1 MIDKRNG
8 AGGQNAQAAAEQ
20 CCELEPQL
28 LASLFDLTHLPA
40 GHEQSEAHCGRLC
53 DLVEQFA
60 EQALRERDSANQ
72 SDGDVDSTTPST
84 RISAVWTDLS
94 REDAASLHSAVAL
107 LRSPCLT
114 WFPDF
119 GCALLGLG
127 QPMPSAGDCRGAAPP
142 GVSVRSRPGELS
154 LYLVTLDEWRFH
166 LHSMRGSTQH
176 TAKCGG
182 HTALFCGAIPAA
194 RYQQMVASVRAM
206 IHEAL
211 EKRKKK
217 GEHGFQRTPG
227 FVLGAVCKACDALPG
242 ADESDGEPAAA
253 EAAAESAVTGPPSNP
268 PLARGGFTD
277 VGQHTGGDTMRETCW
292 PLVKAVVQFALAF
305 EYGDVTGSGGGS
317 GCDFLTPP
325 PKPSSSSPL
334 FPQALAHLDLWL
346 LRRQLLLIQ
355 PDTATPTA
363 LNTAMHML
371 RSAATKAA
379 ALADQGYDTRA
390 FEAACRQAEAHL
402 SAAAAQRALSA
413 ARCVELPPP
422 GSPALSGSCTLP
434 GGVLPEPLLPRAEA
448 GGLAAARQRAE
459 RNLGSLPLLAPGA
472 SFALMLAWVSSRQQW
487 PGADGDVAL
496 QLLMRSVEREL
507 FVRAT
512 AGFEEAPYNRLEVA
526 EVAALEQVVDV
537 YRSVVQQFLRQQ
549 KESVEQQSPQQEQQR
564 QQQAI
569 PPSTQPA
576 VMQVEL
582 LSRELLVVW
591 TGYCLMR
598 EAARREHPIVSRYGV
613 FGSHHDLRHLVLSD
627 RAAVDAALAV
637 AAYLQRHAVVGRPL
651 FSKLDDGGATMQM
664 AGEFAQG
671 CPRLVGI
678 WAAECRDAD
687 DRVAAHWAEVQRKQ
701 ALARKLRAELAELE
715 SEGRSLQS
723 TLNQL
728 RYGYNSDVYE
738 AQRRVDNNARQQQ
751 SKRSELA
758 EAEKAPPAVMQPLP
772 KDSGRALR
780 WLFFLHM
787 PPLFRHL
794 SRASFL
800 AQQMLLPRP
809 MSKQVADAISVSYKA
824 DLTSY
829 HNAQRHTR
837 TYLPNGPN
845 HRPNGEQ
852 GAVKIW
858 SRSAPPDP
866 TSVGP
871 QKVDS
876 FTSPSD
882 GVWYPDGL
890 GPCMAWSGSG
900 SAADQGQGFP
910 AHFNPFAPLPDVSLT
925 ELYFTEKLPP
935 PMYDTAST
943 AASATE
949 GGEAAAAESPL
960 QWAMHVRASAS
971 ETRADRGNQA
981 IATQD
986 TKPSWLSKPAFLEF
1000 CSLRAYPLRQ
1010 LRRLAAALH
1019 DRMQP
1024 LDQPAVHVLVRQL
1037 LYHIG
1042 VLTDGGDD
1050 GSPPRLRWRE
1060 GWERPGDVLPALC
1073 AELSTLADELQEKR
1087 REHEAVLL
1095 LGEVASY
1102 LAEWHAPCR
1111 DVARRFAK
1119 MTARVADDLE
1129 AEVDAASNDD
1139 DVAAA
1144 LLAKQCR
1151 WRCMAL
1157 MCYGGSGPL
1166 NDADDV
1172 GKMVQLAVLIHHG
1185 RVFLPDASLRAAL
1198 QPLVVRAHNVLASR
1212 AEALVAAVEAP
1223 GQRGSALLTAAVARV
1238 LPGRTR
1244 EELGDLTWRRL
1255 PGSLASFEA
1264 VGSVGSG
1271 SGEDGEL
1278 FSINLLDGTVLFG
1291 GWPPNRLPKE
1301 VTEHPLYVRTFGNWN
1316 FQVAFSGAD
1325 AKSVMEGLRLIDD
1338 RRYRFALG
1346 TSTEEQ
1352 GRRLVITEIDPRVGV
1367 ELELLDVGADGRC
1380 GQWGAQLP
1388 TRLRELHSHWL
1399 CRSDGVMLLRP
1410 RNFLERSVQFIM
1422 QVQAESGG
1430 PTAGELA
1437 KRGYHCWRVPSHL
1450 QSRHHWTELLSVPEL
1465 RQQLTDL
1472 LVLLR
1477 GCAVQDLLLS
1487 KLEEP
1492 QFIHAYDSREA
1503 EPGLM
1508 RLELPRFGLEFEIR
1522 PSDGSVTS
1530 RDYSGYRLHR
1540 RQLLV
1545 WEREAEEEGGGGSD
1559 DEGTGG
1565 SSCNAVQYTL
1575 PEFRQYLVLERLPGT
1590 GVVQGARRED
1600 VLVLVPAGGV
1610 EVGQQQ
1616 QQQPSSRSVDEV
1628 RVRVSSASDA
1638 RLKAHCYE
1646 VHGRFRHLRAASI
1659 PARLQL
1665 AALYAATGTLLPEPL
1680 SRATGGQMALQLLR
1694 QCWTDRPLGGGS
1706 DGSALAQLR
1715 SVGDLGGHLV
1725 PALRLMA
1732 REVEAS
1738 ASQVRHLHEAT
1749 ATAAAMQL
1757 DGADV
1762 VADAVVGDADAG
1774 TSYLQ
1779 ERGAVL
1785 LPGGWGP
1792 NPRGLLT
1799 ANEERRTLGGAP
1811 AASTRRQPPP
1821 EWRRRGLYRA
1831 IEVAEALP
1839 VSGSYLGK
1847 VEERLS
1853 GLVVKTASGIRDS
1866 APPYPLMDLSAA
1878 VASNGEMA
1886 GNGGDGGCAGCSDGD
1901 SGGDVTDAAEGR
1913 LSGCRNGGATALTPT
1928 PLHLSMHRELA
1939 GSWAEHHAQLAV
1951 EDYGLEPHTE
1961 QEIRRIKA
1969 EVTQRRAASEEYV
1982 FRHLSHVP
1990 EDVGCHSVSFR
2001 MLRAAGLVPAPAH
2014 TDLLRVAW
2022 QGEVALLQL
2031 NPFLSAGAVQ
2041 RLREGV
2047 LVWLQLCVLEDRLT
2061 RLGRLVGAG
2070 EEYRIALIR
2079 ELLVRRTWNPAQYP
2093 QWLVFEVEGQ
2103 LQIRPEQEAV
2113 ARHLMSHPGAIAQL
2127 NMGEGKTRVILPML
2141 ALHWADGSQVVRLNL
2156 LSTLLDEAYGHL
2168 HGTLCAGVLGRKLF
2182 TLPFHRG
2189 VELTGE
2195 RVKAMRASMEH
2206 CKQEGGL
2213 LLVAPEHRLSL
2224 QLKRLELGVGQQ
2236 KQDDETADIC
2246 TALDHLAAMPY
2257 LDLLDESDEL
2267 LHHRLQLIYA
2277 CGAPTALPGLQERTT
2292 VMQAL
2297 LHTASRLATTAPAYD
2312 SPAEAA
2318 AARSSRRPAQQQMQA
2333 LLPAGAAV
2341 LEPPADRSPGAFC
2354 GLRLLPGEALEGRL
2368 RALHWR
2374 LAEELMY
2381 DPPYELRWLKQHPL
2395 KDRILKCVTDEAISA
2410 EEALGPGARGPQPH
2424 QLTDDQWAAVLAL
2437 RGLLGCNLLQHCLQK
2452 RHRVDFGVNRNA
2464 GARKRMAVPYRA
2476 AHTPSERSEFAQPDV
2491 ALLLTNLSY
2500 YYDGLSREEFR
2511 AALTTLMGMGLS
2523 AQRDFYEGWLRLAA
2537 NGIPP
2542 DELSKFD
2549 DVSKIDTS
2557 NGPQIETMWRHLR
2570 HNRAVVNFWLNHRVY
2585 PTETRQYPQRLASSA
2600 WHLADNSRRQ
2610 VVGFSGTNDNHR
2622 LLPLQVAQADI
2633 PDRGLRATNGK
2644 MLSVIG
2650 QHTLGFTTLDPH
2662 TGDGGD
2668 GRPLWRVLLDTAL
2681 VEGVDALLDCGALLA
2696 GASNRHAAEYL
2707 RQQLASRGDTTARF
2721 QGVTYF
2727 DEAERSWV
2735 VCDLRGRRLPRHA
2748 SPIAERDTFVIYDD
2762 ARCRGADLQLRQS
2775 AVGLLTLGP
2784 GACKDKVM
2792 QAAGRLRQL
2801 GRGQRLHFTA
2811 AGDVTDKILRLRAA
2825 AAVSSSSS
2833 SSSAPSPVDVLRWV
2847 MSNTVEATQRGVVP
2861 WASQG
2866 LHFAATRAAPPERA
2880 LQDEV
2885 LQLYDLYGGSMAEQP
2900 AAELVKTRAQHVRL
2914 LLLHEQHLVDGGS
2927 VGHAEVE
2934 LVERIQT
2941 QAAEVGSGHNVV
2953 AGAGAGDEECERE
2966 LEQEEE
2972 EEQEVERQVPRVVA
2986 ASERDW
2992 DYASVLGAGSTRE
3005 LSVGARV
3012 VPLAD
3017 AAVLALQPESLHT
3030 IAWSTGVL
3038 CSHNFLHAI
3047 ASLPPG
3053 GPLNE
3058 YLRPVGALVLFRSG
3072 EVLLVSEREADQLQ
3086 ARIWDGARRSGAA
3099 ASAADAPLLVDLCF
3113 ARQAFVSG
3121 SAPVLALPL
3130 TAAGGGGDGIAVAWS
3145 RAMQQLGPTQ
3155 LASVQLFN
3163 GEASYGSEALREA
3176 LRALVWR
3183 RREDVEVLVGMRGKL
3198 ALLPRSDLERA
3209 CEDP

>member
-1 MIDKRNG
+1 MIDKGNG

-28 LASLFDLTHLPA
+28 LASLFDLTHQPA
-40 GHEQSEAHCGRLC
+40 GHKQSEAHLRRLC

-60 EQALRERDSANQ
+60 EQALRESD
-72 SDGDVDSTTPST
+72 SDGEADEDVDSTTPST

-154 LYLVTLDEWRFH
+154 LYLVALDEWRFH
-166 LHSMRGSTQH
+166 LHTMRGSTQH

-194 RYQQMVASVRAM
+194 RYQQLVASARSM
-206 IHEAL
+206 IQEAL
-211 EKRKKK
+211 EKRRKM

-227 FVLGAVCKACDALPG
+227 FVLSAACKACDALPG
-242 ADESDGEPAAA
+242 ADESNGEPAAA
-253 EAAAESAVTGPPSNP
+253 EAAAERAVAGPPSTP
-268 PLARGGFTD
+268 PRARGGFTD
-277 VGQHTGGDTMRETCW
+277 VGQHTGGDTKRETCW
-292 PLVKAVVQFALAF
+292 PLVKAVVQFAL
-305 EYGDVTGSGGGS
+305 EYGDVAGSGGGS

-379 ALADQGYDTRA
+379 ALADDGYDMRA

-402 SAAAAQRALSA
+402 SAATAQRALSA

-459 RNLGSLPLLAPGA
+459 RNLGSLPLLPPGA
-472 SFALMLAWVSSRQQW
+472 SFASMLAWVSSRQQW

-496 QLLMRSVEREL
+496 QLLMRSVERDL
-507 FVRAT
+507 FARAT
-512 AGFEEAPYNRLEVA
+512 AGFEKAPYNRLEVA
-526 EVAALEQVVDV
+526 EVAALEQVIDV
-537 YRSVVQQFLRQQ
+537 YRSVVQRFLRQQ
-549 KESVEQQSPQQEQQR
+549 EESVEQQSPQQQQQQR
-564 QQQAI
+564 QQQAL

-598 EAARREHPIVSRYGV
+598 EAARRDHPIVSRYGV

-651 FSKLDDGGATMQM
+651 FSQFDDGGATMQM

-678 WAAECRDAD
+678 WAAEWRDAD
-687 DRVAAHWAEVQRKQ
+687 DRVAVHWAEVQRKQ
-701 ALARKLRAELAELE
+701 ALARKLRAELAQLE
-715 SEGRSLQS
+715 SEGHTLQS

-728 RYGYNSDVYE
+728 RARYGYSYNSAVYA
-738 AQRRVDNNARQQQ
+738 AQQRVDNNAQQQ
-751 SKRSELA
+751 WSKRSELA

-809 MSKQVADAISVSYKA
+809 MSKQVAGAISVSYMA

-829 HNAQRHTR
+829 HNAQRNTR

-890 GPCMAWSGSG
+890 GPCMAWSGCG

-910 AHFNPFAPLPDVSLT
+910 APFFNPFAPLPDVSLI

-935 PMYDTAST
+935 PMYGTAST

-949 GGEAAAAESPL
+949 GGGAAAAESPL
-960 QWAMHVRASAS
+960 QWVMHVRASAS

-981 IATQD
+981 IANQD

-1019 DRMQP
+1019 DRMLP

-1042 VLTDGGDD
+1042 VLTDGGGD
-1050 GSPPRLRWRE
+1050 GSPPRLLWRE

-1073 AELSTLADELQEKR
+1073 AELSSLADELKEKR

-1111 DVARRFAK
+1111 DVARRFAD

-1157 MCYGGSGPL
+1157 LCYGGGGGACML
-1166 NDADDV
+1166 DDDAGDV
-1172 GKMVQLAVLIHHG
+1172 LQLAVLI
-1185 RVFLPDASLRAAL
+1185 RYASDILPDPSLRAAL
-1198 QPLVVRAHNVLASR
+1198 QPLLVRAHNVLASR

-1223 GQRGSALLTAAVARV
+1223 GQRGNALLTAAVARV
-1238 LPGRTR
+1238 RPGRTR
-1244 EELGDLTWRRL
+1244 ERLGGLIWRCL

-1264 VGSVGSG
+1264 VGSAGSG
-1271 SGEDGEL
+1271 SGGQQQL
-1278 FSINLLDGTVLFG
+1278 ISVNLLDGTVLFD
-1291 GWPPNRLPKE
+1291 GWPPNRLPLE
-1301 VTEHPLYVRTFGNWN
+1301 VTEQPLYRRTFGDWN
-1316 FQVAFSGAD
+1316 FQVEFSGAG
-1325 AKSVMEGLRLIDD
+1325 SQGVMEGLRLVND
-1338 RRYRFALG
+1338 RRYRFTLG
-1346 TSTEEQ
+1346 DPEGRS

-1399 CRSDGVMLLRP
+1399 CRSHGAIVLRP
-1410 RNFLERSVQFIM
+1410 PNFLQQDVHFVVQCT
-1422 QVQAESGG
+1422 
-1430 PTAGELA
+1430 PTANYYS
-1437 KRGYHCWRVPSHL
+1437 YHCRRVPSHL

-1503 EPGLM
+1503 EPGLL

-1522 PSDGSVTS
+1522 PNDGSVTS

-1545 WEREAEEEGGGGSD
+1545 WEKEAEEEGGGGSD

-1565 SSCNAVQYTL
+1565 SSYDAVQYTL

-1590 GVVQGARRED
+1590 GAVQGARRED

-1610 EVGQQQ
+1610 EVGK
-1616 QQQPSSRSVDEV
+1616 QPSFGSVGEV
-1628 RVRVSSASDA
+1628 RVRVSNASDA
-1638 RLKAHCYE
+1638 SLKAHCYE

-1738 ASQVRHLHEAT
+1738 TSQIRHLHEAT

-1757 DGADV
+1757 DGAAT
-1762 VADAVVGDADAG
+1762 VADAVVADADAG
-1774 TSYLQ
+1774 MSYLQ

-1785 LPGGWGP
+1785 SPGGWGP

-1799 ANEERRTLGGAP
+1799 ANEERRTLGGAAA
-1811 AASTRRQPPP
+1811 AASRQPPP
-1821 EWRRRGLYRA
+1821 SWRRQRHYKA
-1831 IEVAEALP
+1831 IEVGEALP
-1839 VSGSYLGK
+1839 VSGRYLRK

-1853 GLVVKTASGIRDS
+1853 GLVVKT
-1866 APPYPLMDLSAA
+1866 
-1878 VASNGEMA
+1878 
-1886 GNGGDGGCAGCSDGD
+1886 
-1901 SGGDVTDAAEGR
+1901 
-1913 LSGCRNGGATALTPT
+1913 
-1928 PLHLSMHRELA
+1928 LSMHRELA

-1982 FRHLSHVP
+1982 FRHWSRVP
-1990 EDVGCHSVSFR
+1990 EDVGCHSISFR

-2079 ELLVRRTWNPAQYP
+2079 ELLVRRTWDPAQYP

-2141 ALHWADGSQVVRLNL
+2141 ALRWADGTQVVRLNL

-2189 VELTGE
+2189 VELTGK

-2236 KQDDETADIC
+2236 KQDEEMEDIC

-2297 LHTASRLATTAPAYD
+2297 LHTASRLATAGPADD

-2318 AARSSRRPAQQQMQA
+2318 AARSSRRPAQLQMQA

-2500 YYDGLSREEFR
+2500 YYDGLSRDKFR

-2557 NGPQIETMWRHLR
+2557 NGPQVETMWRHLR
-2570 HNRAVVNFWLNHRVY
+2570 HNMAVVDFWLNHRVY

-2600 WHLADNSRRQ
+2600 WHLADNTRRQ
-2610 VVGFSGTNDNHR
+2610 MVGFSGTNDNHR

-2650 QHTLGFTTLDPH
+2650 QHTLGFTTLDPP
-2662 TGDGGD
+2662 TGDGGG

-2681 VEGVDALLDCGALLA
+2681 AEGVDALLDCGALLA

-2811 AGDVTDKILRLRAA
+2811 AVDVTDKILRLRAA
-2825 AAVSSSSS
+2825 AAVSSSLSSSSS

-2866 LHFAATRAAPPERA
+2866 LHFAATRAAPPEGA

-2900 AAELVKTRAQHVRL
+2900 AAELVNTRAQHVRL
-2914 LLLHEQHLVDGGS
+2914 LLLNKLQQQQMQVDGDDGNDNDDYDDYDDDDCGGGS
-2927 VGHAEVE
+2927 VRHAEVE
-2934 LVERIQT
+2934 LVDRIQA

-2953 AGAGAGDEECERE
+2953 AGASAGDEECERE
-2966 LEQEEE
+2966 LEEEEE

-2992 DYASVLGAGSTRE
+2992 DYASVLGAGSIRE
-3005 LSVGARV
+3005 LAPTAV
-3012 VPLAD
+3012 VLD
-3017 AAVLALQPESLHT
+3017 LYRAAGMLLPESLRT
-3030 IAWSTGVL
+3030 IGWLAKVRCTL
-3038 CSHNFLHAI
+3038 NFLVGIVRNPACC
-3047 ASLPPG
+3047 
-3053 GPLNE
+3053 PLNE

-3086 ARIWDGARRSGAA
+3086 ALIWNGARSGGTAT
-3099 ASAADAPLLVDLCF
+3099 SAADAPLLVDLCF

-3121 SAPVLALPL
+3121 ITPMLALPL
-3130 TAAGGGGDGIAVAWS
+3130 TAAGGGRDGSAVKWS
-3145 RAMQQLGPTQ
+3145 RAMQQLGPTR

-3163 GEASYGSEALREA
+3163 GETSYGSEALREA